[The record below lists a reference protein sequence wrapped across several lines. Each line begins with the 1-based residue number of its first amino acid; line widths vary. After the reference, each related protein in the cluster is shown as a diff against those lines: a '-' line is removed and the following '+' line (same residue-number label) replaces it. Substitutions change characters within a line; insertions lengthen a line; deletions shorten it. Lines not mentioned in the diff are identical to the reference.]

1 MSVEPEPG
9 VLAGLDAWRSL
20 PAEQQPAWPDAEAL
34 AAVGAQLAA
43 LPPMVFAGEADL
55 LTDRLASAGRGEAF
69 VLQGGDC
76 AETFAE
82 ATADTIRNK
91 IKTILQ
97 MAAVLTYG
105 ASLPVVKLGRM
116 AGQYAKPVSYTHLTL
131 PTIYSV

>member
-1 MSVEPEPG
+1 M
-9 VLAGLDAWRSL
+9 AGRRGQ
-20 PAEQQPAWPDAEAL
+20 PVGEQVGL
-34 AAVGAQLAA
+34 AVGAQLAA

-55 LTDRLASAGRGEAF
+55 LTDRLAAAGRGEAF

-97 MAAVLTYG
+97 MAAVLTL
-105 ASLPVVKLGRM
+105 SLI
-116 AGQYAKPVSYTHLTL
+116 H
-131 PTIYSV
+131 I